1 MDLNRLYTLFED
13 TNTSKTLE
21 DFDYVMDLTM
31 RYPFSQ
37 PLQMLALK
45 LVGQI
50 KPIDLKEELTNRVVY
65 VNNRANLYNI
75 LNVQHLSW
83 AQKKNDRV
91 MANDKESASKFD
103 LIDDFLNQTSQDP
116 FPEQLDDLLPKVDDM
131 LTVDYAQSL
140 LAEPDFSESKDE
152 EKENTSAADSMIEKF
167 IDLGSKSPESIL
179 TPDAARDIIKDE
191 NKRAEASSESLIQHE
206 AFLTESLAK
215 IYIKQKKYAKALE
228 IIKKLSLKYPE
239 KNVYFADQIR
249 YLEKIIINI
258 KTE

>member
-13 TNTSKTLE
+13 SNTSKVLE
-21 DFDYVMDLTM
+21 DYDYVMDLTK

-45 LVGQI
+45 LIGQF
-50 KPIDLKEELTNRVVY
+50 KPLDLKEELTDRVVY
-65 VNNRANLYNI
+65 INDRPNLYNI

-83 AQKKNDRV
+83 AQKKNDKAQTRDTEC
-91 MANDKESASKFD
+91 NSRFD

-116 FPEQLDDLLPKVDDM
+116 FPEQLDDLLPKVEDV

-140 LAEPDFSESKDE
+140 LAQPDFSDT
-152 EKENTSAADSMIEKF
+152 KEDPKGSVSATDSMIEKF
-167 IDLGSKSPESIL
+167 IDLDSKGPESIL
-179 TPDAARDIIKDE
+179 IPDTAKDNVKDE
-191 NKRAEASSESLIQHE
+191 NKRSEGSLESLIQHE

>member
-1 MDLNRLYTLFED
+1 MDLNRLYILFED
-13 TNTSKTLE
+13 PTASNALE
-21 DFDYVMDLTM
+21 DFDYVMDLTK

-45 LVGQI
+45 LVGAL
-50 KPIDLKEELTNRVVY
+50 KPIDLKDELSNRVVY
-65 VNNRANLYNI
+65 VNDRSNLYNM
-75 LNVQHLSW
+75 LNLQHLSW
-83 AQKKNDRV
+83 AKKKNERADVDNNENSRQF
-91 MANDKESASKFD
+91 E
-103 LIDDFLNQTSQDP
+103 LINEFLSQADQDP
-116 FPEQLDDLLPKVDDM
+116 FPEQLDDLLPKVDEV

-140 LAEPDFSESKDE
+140 LTQPDLSDRIDDISDDTSETD
-152 EKENTSAADSMIEKF
+152 TVIEKF
-167 IDLGSKSPESIL
+167 IDLDSKRPEAIL
-179 TPDAARDIIKDE
+179 MTDSTRDNVVDQNMKSE
-191 NKRAEASSESLIQHE
+191 GHSESLIQHE

>member
-13 TNTSKTLE
+13 PNVSHALE
-21 DFDYVMDLTM
+21 DFDYVMDLTK

-37 PLQMLALK
+37 PIQMLALK
-45 LVGQI
+45 LLGMH
-50 KPIDLKEELTNRVVY
+50 KPIELKDELSNRVVY
-65 VNNRANLYNI
+65 VNDRSTLYKMLNL
-75 LNVQHLSW
+75 QHLAW
-83 AQKKNDRV
+83 AQKKNERADIKG
-91 MANDKESASKFD
+91 DESSRQFD
-103 LIDDFLNQTSQDP
+103 LIDDFLSQTQQYP
-116 FPEQLDDLLPKVDDM
+116 FPEQLDDLLPKVDDA
-131 LTVDYAQSL
+131 LTVDYAQTLLSQPDIPDSNED
-140 LAEPDFSESKDE
+140 LAEGTSE
-152 EKENTSAADSMIEKF
+152 TDSVIDKF
-167 IDLGSKSPESIL
+167 IDLDSKSTESIL
-179 TPDAARDIIKDE
+179 MTDKPNDVTAESDIK
-191 NKRAEASSESLIQHE
+191 AEVSSESLIQHE

>member
-1 MDLNRLYTLFED
+1 MDLDRLYTLFED
-13 TNTSKTLE
+13 SNASNTLE
-21 DFDYVMDLTM
+21 DFDYVMDLTK

-45 LVGQI
+45 LIGLH
-50 KPIDLKEELTNRVVY
+50 KPVDLKDELSNRVVY
-65 VNNRANLYNI
+65 VSDRSNLYNI
-75 LNVQHLSW
+75 LNIQHLSW
-83 AQKKNDRV
+83 AQKKN
-91 MANDKESASKFD
+91 ESADTKVKENNRQFD
-103 LIDDFLNQTSQDP
+103 LIDDFLSQTRQDP
-116 FPEQLDDLLPKVDDM
+116 FPEQLDDLLPKIDDV
-131 LTVDYAQSL
+131 LSVDYAQSL
-140 LAEPDFSESKDE
+140 LAQPDLSDSNEDESSDIS
-152 EKENTSAADSMIEKF
+152 TTDSVIEKF
-167 IDLGSKSPESIL
+167 IDLDSKRSESIL
-179 TPDAARDIIKDE
+179 LTDLTKDNVVEQNIK
-191 NKRAEASSESLIQHE
+191 AEASSESLIQHE